1 MNRESVIGYAKDM
14 GIELDS
20 MALERLEILEHRL
33 LRWNEHINLTAI
45 TDEDGI
51 AVKHFAFPDCADRG
65 RVCRGCK
72 SGGCGLRRGLSRTS
86 HADCKTGS

>member
-1 MNRESVIGYAKDM
+1 MNRESVIGYTKDM

-45 TDEDGI
+45 TDEDG
-51 AVKHFAFPDCADRG
+51 
-65 RVCRGCK
+65 
-72 SGGCGLRRGLSRTS
+72 LSWTS